1 MSADPILDLDLGPR
15 ALAVTPE
22 HPFALSPQ
30 QVDAIND
37 YVREVRIVWD
47 SVPDDRIPP
56 ELKEMVT
63 ACDRWDSDTRPLLRD
78 VADGIAEY
86 GQRTAPERYGEL
98 EQVLPA
104 LGNPLDLDARSRF
117 QGLLSELV
125 ETCRRAAEGARQALD
140 SASGFSDS
148 MSRAEQYIRTQLAAR
163 KGGEIQSW
171 QDLLWKAVQN
181 NHSDPRAALA
191 ATQTIWGAWQ
201 SLYTDLLGAR
211 ETTAHLLDTKV
222 PFLVRVRVD
231 LALTQWREL
240 GEGAWAF
247 RLSIT

>member
-1 MSADPILDLDLGPR
+1 MSADPILELDLGPR
-15 ALAVTPE
+15 ALAPTPD
-22 HPFALSPQ
+22 HPFALSPE
-30 QVDAIND
+30 QVEAINS

-47 SVPDDRIPP
+47 AVPDDRIPA

-86 GQRTAPERYGEL
+86 GSRTAPDRYGEL

-104 LGNPLDLDARSRF
+104 LGSPIDLDARARF
-117 QGLLSELV
+117 QDLLSELV
-125 ETCRRAAEGARQALD
+125 ETCRRAADGARQALD
-140 SASGFSDS
+140 SMSGFSDS
-148 MSRAEQYIRTQLAAR
+148 MSRAEQFIRAQLAAR
-163 KGGEIQSW
+163 DGREIQTW
-171 QDLLWKAVQN
+171 QDLLWKAVQK
-181 NHSDPRAALA
+181 NHGDPRAALA
-191 ATQTIWGAWQ
+191 ATQTIWGVWQ
-201 SLYTDLLGAR
+201 SLYTDLLGTR
-211 ETTAHLLDTKV
+211 DTTAHLLDTKV

-231 LALTQWREL
+231 LALTEWREL